1 MPPKDPEV
9 PKFSRLA
16 EELIGDLRGVPFEEP
31 RRQVKR
37 PTQHASNI
45 IENLLHKYH
54 LSDNSPV
61 QELRNRWRELVTPTL
76 AAYSNPVEISKAG
89 WLVVLVSNSVAKQE
103 LSNNR
108 RRFLPKIKAVPGCT
122 AIKGMTFRAG

>member
-1 MPPKDPEV
+1 MPKDPEV

-16 EELIGDLRGVPFEEP
+16 EELIGDLRGVPYAEP

-37 PTQHASNI
+37 PTQSAGNI

-54 LSDNSPV
+54 LSDSSPV

-76 AAYSNPVEISKAG
+76 AAYSHPVEISKAG

-108 RRFLPKIKAVPGCT
+108 RLFLPKIKAVPGCSS
-122 AIKGMTFRAG
+122 IKGLTFRAG